1 MRPRTLRTLAAAAVL
16 TLGVGAGLAAQS
28 AEIQRIEDGIDVYRM
43 ISTSVDSKVPAYMMR
58 NAQAVAIFPRV
69 RRMGFVVGL
78 QKGTG
83 LMVSRGADGTWG
95 NPLFLRL
102 SGGSFGWQAGVQSVD
117 LILFFQTRK
126 SVESV
131 LDGGLTLGVD
141 ASVAAGSTGR
151 QAAANTDTDLQSEI
165 YSYSRTRGFFAGL
178 SLSGAS
184 LSVDYDAT
192 DAFYRRSDLRPKD
205 ILSGSL
211 LAAPQAADALRRTL
225 EEGVRALK
233 D

>member
-1 MRPRTLRTLAAAAVL
+1 MRRVIAVAILGLCAAS
-16 TLGVGAGLAAQS
+16 GIAAQS
-28 AEIQRIEDGIDVYRM
+28 AEIQRVEDCIDVYRA

-83 LMVSRGADGTWG
+83 MLVSLGADGKWG

-102 SGGSFGWQAGVQSVD
+102 SGGSLGWQAGVQSVD

-131 LDGGLTLGVD
+131 LDGELTLGVD

-184 LSVDYDAT
+184 LSVDYGAT

-211 LAAPQAADALRRTL
+211 LAAPTAADALRKAL
-225 EEGVRALK
+225 EEGVRVIR